1 MPKLKIQQQ
10 EKYKER
16 RYNTMNNMKMN
27 MQDKIVKT
35 LALFFAMFLLCLYV
49 STQPV
54 NAKQTPQ
61 TRTISGIYNT
71 DGTIDTTDGQCW
83 KISKRSYAYQNATPI
98 TVKFATNRTKSKLD
112 DKIISIKAK
121 SKNKQLVNNYIV
133 RNYDLKAYK
142 IKYIKSTRLTNKMIR
157 ERATK
162 HIIYIEICKSVS
174 SGGKSDTQDGKY
186 YVAYN
191 KKVRKG
197 KKVTSY
203 CIWNPCT
210 NYCDDITAVV
220 DNGKIR

>member
-1 MPKLKIQQQ
+1 M
-10 EKYKER
+10 
-16 RYNTMNNMKMN
+16 NTMKMST
-27 MQDKIVKT
+27 QYKIVKT
-35 LALFFAMFLLCLYV
+35 LSVVFSFVMAFFLLTIHQTHA
-49 STQPV
+49 STV
-54 NAKQTPQ
+54 GKY
-61 TRTISGIYNT
+61 RTINGIYNT
-71 DGTIDTTDGQCW
+71 DGTIDTADGQCW
-83 KISKRSYAYQNATPI
+83 KIRKHSYAYQNATPI
-98 TVKFATNRTKSKLD
+98 TVKFNTNKTKTKLD

-142 IKYIKSTRLTNKMIR
+142 IKYVKSTRLTDKMIR

-174 SGGKSDTQDGKY
+174 SGGKSGIQDEKY
-186 YVAYN
+186 YIAYN

-210 NYCDDITAVV
+210 NYCDDVIAVV

>member
-1 MPKLKIQQQ
+1 
-10 EKYKER
+10 
-16 RYNTMNNMKMN
+16 MNNMKMN

-61 TRTISGIYNT
+61 TRTINGIYNT
-71 DGTIDTTDGQCW
+71 DGTIDTADGQCW
-83 KISKRSYAYQNATPI
+83 KIRKTSYAYQNAIPI
-98 TVKFATNRTKSKLD
+98 IVKFNTNKTRSKLD
-112 DKIISIKAK
+112 DRIISIKAR
-121 SKNKQLVNNYIV
+121 SKNKELVNNYI
-133 RNYDLKAYK
+133 RKNYDLKAYK
-142 IKYIKSTRLTNKMIR
+142 IKYINSNKLTDKMIR
-157 ERATK
+157 ERAEK

-174 SGGKSDTQDGKY
+174 NGGKSGIQDRKY

-191 KKVRKG
+191 KKVHKG

-210 NYCDDITAVV
+210 SYCDDVAAVV